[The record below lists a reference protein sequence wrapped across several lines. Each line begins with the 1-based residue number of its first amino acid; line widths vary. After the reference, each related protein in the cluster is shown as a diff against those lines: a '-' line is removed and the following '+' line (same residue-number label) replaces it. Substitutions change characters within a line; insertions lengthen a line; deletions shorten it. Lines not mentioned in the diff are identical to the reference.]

1 MHKLLLRLAQRLPL
15 EFRVLYGQFL
25 LRIVDL
31 EALSIE
37 ADVPRFLGQFA
48 GLLILFSLMQAL
60 GAFFAFSIDPHPA
73 PETLEGMTWH
83 VEQAM
88 IARMMLVVGL
98 IAVFTW
104 DSTFP
109 DRRDAL
115 VLGPLPINART
126 ILAAKVAASAAI
138 LGLAL
143 VSLNFASAVAWPLVL
158 SGFPGVLRLCPACWL
173 AMAAATLFLNASVL
187 TVQGVTSLVLPRAL
201 FLRLSALLQIAAFI
215 LFPAAFFLLPS
226 LDSPAIMAAPENH
239 SLVAAWPTYWFFA
252 LLQQLGGTLPAALDW
267 LALRAWIA
275 LAATTAGAGVSLL
288 LCYRHTMR
296 KTVEQPDL
304 VPAARGLVWR

>member
-1 MHKLLLRLAQRLPL
+1 MPSLINQLVSRLPL
-15 EFRVLYGQFL
+15 DFRVLYRQFL

-73 PETLEGMTWH
+73 PETLQGMTWH

-115 VLGPLPINART
+115 VLGPLPVNART
-126 ILAAKVAASAAI
+126 ILAAKVAAS
-138 LGLAL
+138 
-143 VSLNFASAVAWPLVL
+143 
-158 SGFPGVLRLCPACWL
+158 
-173 AMAAATLFLNASVL
+173 
-187 TVQGVTSLVLPRAL
+187 
-201 FLRLSALLQIAAFI
+201 
-215 LFPAAFFLLPS
+215 
-226 LDSPAIMAAPENH
+226 
-239 SLVAAWPTYWFFA
+239 
-252 LLQQLGGTLPAALDW
+252 
-267 LALRAWIA
+267 
-275 LAATTAGAGVSLL
+275 
-288 LCYRHTMR
+288 
-296 KTVEQPDL
+296 
-304 VPAARGLVWR
+304 